1 MKLRPEEITQI
12 LKSRIEQYD
21 VETDLSEVGTVLQ
34 VGDGIARIYGLENA
48 VASEMLEFE
57 HDVIGLA
64 FNLEEDDV
72 GAALFGEWQFV
83 SEGEPVRRTGRV
95 ASVPVGEALL
105 GRVVDPLGNPLDGQ
119 GPIDT
124 DETRPLEF
132 KAPGVIARQPV
143 KEPLQTGIKAIDSMT
158 NVGRGQRELIIGDRS
173 TGKTAICDRHDPEPA
188 RPGREVLLR
197 RRSARRRR
205 RSCRCTSGCKEA
217 GAMAYTTIVSAPAHE
232 AAPIKWMAPFAGCA
246 MGEYF
251 LYKGEHALVIYD
263 DLSKHADAYR
273 QLSLLLRRPPGR
285 EAFPG
290 DVFYLHSR
298 LLERAAKL
306 SDELGGGSLTALP
319 IIETQ
324 AGDIAA
330 YIPTNVISITD
341 GQIFLQSDLFF
352 SGVRPAV
359 NVGTSVSR
367 VGSSRAD
374 EGDEEGRRPPAPR
387 PRAVPRAG
395 GVRAVRLGARQG
407 DAGRALAR
415 GERMVATLNQPQY
428 SPWPM
433 EEQVVAL
440 FAGNEGYLDKIPV
453 AAGAA
458 LPGGAARAPARRRND
473 LQGDPRDRRPRR
485 GDREEAARG
494 ARQVHEH
501 ASTSRKKRRSSHS
514 HRPGTAAARPRDHE
528 HAQADEGDGARRL
541 RAPAARAGADRGDA
555 SVRRPHARADGGH
568 RARER
573 VRARPAA
580 AAASRRRT
588 AAIVPVTGDRGLA
601 GAFNAQILRRATAL
615 APRAPAGRASRRA
628 GFPSGAR
635 ASRRCASR
643 ASSSTASGAASA
655 TTRTTSTRRRSRT
668 GWPSCTSTGTSTAS
682 CSSTT
687 TSSRRSSS
695 S

>member
-1 MKLRPEEITQI
+1 LKLRPEEITQI

-21 VETDLSEVGTVLQ
+21 VETDLSEVGTVLEL
-34 VGDGIARIYGLENA
+34 GDGIARVYGLENA

-57 HDVIGLA
+57 HDVIGIA

-72 GAALFGEWQFV
+72 GVALFGEWQHV
-83 SEGEPVRRTGRV
+83 GEGEPVRRTGRV

-124 DETRPLEF
+124 NESRPLEF

-173 TGKTAICDRHDPEPA
+173 TGKTAICIDTILNQHDQGVKCIYVAVGQKASTVVQVYE
-188 RPGREVLLR
+188 RL
-197 RRSARRRR
+197 
-205 RSCRCTSGCKEA
+205 KEA

-246 MGEYF
+246 MGEYY

-263 DLSKHADAYR
+263 DLTKHADSYR

-298 LLERAAKL
+298 LLERSAKL

-324 AGDIAA
+324 AGDVAA

-352 SGVRPAV
+352 AGVRPAV
-359 NVGTSVSR
+359 NVGISVSR
-367 VGSSRAD
+367 VGAT
-374 EGDEEGRRPPAPR
+374 AQTK
-387 PRAVPRAG
+387 AMKKV
-395 GVRAVRLGARQG
+395 
-407 DAGRALAR
+407 AGRLRLDLAQYRELEAFAQFGSELDKATQAALAR

-440 FAGNEGYLDKIPV
+440 FAGNEGYLDQIPV
-453 AAGAA
+453 
-458 LPGGAARAPARRRND
+458 PQIARFQDELREHMRSEGSIYKAIRETGELSD
-473 LQGDPRDRRPRR
+473 DTEKQLRDEL
-485 GDREEAARG
+485 DKFANTFNVEQEEAL
-494 ARQVHEH
+494 V
-501 ASTSRKKRRSSHS
+501 S
-514 HRPGTAAARPRDHE
+514 
-528 HAQADEGDGARRL
+528 
-541 RAPAARAGADRGDA
+541 
-555 SVRRPHARADGGH
+555 
-568 RARER
+568 
-573 VRARPAA
+573 
-580 AAASRRRT
+580 
-588 AAIVPVTGDRGLA
+588 
-601 GAFNAQILRRATAL
+601 
-615 APRAPAGRASRRA
+615 
-628 GFPSGAR
+628 
-635 ASRRCASR
+635 
-643 ASSSTASGAASA
+643 
-655 TTRTTSTRRRSRT
+655 
-668 GWPSCTSTGTSTAS
+668 
-682 CSSTT
+682 
-687 TSSRRSSS
+687 
-695 S
+695 